1 MNPSTTEASLK
12 DSYWKHYN
20 REYNSL
26 MQQKLGLDSINETLV
41 ESLFEVMTSTRSDFT
56 NTFRLLAKVKKEGA
70 NLEVIDELCGIAVD
84 KDFLIKKSKHP
95 HGDNPKMHH
104 LLEH

>member
-1 MNPSTTEASLK
+1 
-12 DSYWKHYN
+12 
-20 REYNSL
+20 

-41 ESLFEVMTSTRSDFT
+41 ESLFEVMTSTGSDFT

-70 NLEVIDELCGIAVD
+70 NLEVIDELCGIAAD